1 MTQYKSAI
9 LILLIGVGLSVLLL
23 MAMPKIGTITY
34 TTPRR
39 TGYIRLDFLSIG
51 IVVVASLALSTF
63 VALKK

>member
-9 LILLIGVGLSVLLL
+9 LILLIGLVLSVVLL

-34 TTPRR
+34 TTPRQ
-39 TGYIRLDFLSIG
+39 TGYVRLDFLSFG
-51 IVVVASLALSTF
+51 IVITASLALGSF